1 MDSSDDEQ
9 ATDAKLTQENAQMN
23 QGIADLESKLD
34 VMQKSIDAIKAQSS
48 KPEVYNYG
56 EDVDKPKPLTF
67 KDMKPPAE
75 YAGGRTDFLPWHG
88 GFTTYL
94 ACRSESLRKLIDFIV
109 SKKEK
114 RIMDLDDFKDR
125 MKEMNDLRG
134 IAEHIEEYQKQLFR
148 HLMDFTKDE
157 LKTTIMTGGVDQVF
171 ESYRAAVHKGLC
183 ITDGKV
189 LQVEAR
195 VLHPRPAKDEKDIR
209 NAMQEWRYDRMWLV
223 DAGKK
228 EVNKNLKPH
237 EKTIL
242 IALMPDEGANSMKRY
257 LRENIQTP
265 SGSSS
270 GSRRSRSSTRSR
282 SSRRRSSGSSRSSR
296 SSSRSSSS
304 SSSSSSSKGSG
315 SSRVISLPSHV
326 CNVSARYVLLRSVL
340 SCKTLCLQSKVQ

>member
-1 MDSSDDEQ
+1 MAEPIDPKMDAPAQSSSAMPDGSAAPAAVSNADTRVVDSSDDEQ

-23 QGIADLESKLD
+23 QRIADLESKLD

-75 YAGGRTDFLPWHG
+75 YAGGRKDFLSWHG

-94 ACRSESLRKLIDFIV
+94 ACRSESWRKLIDFIV

-134 IAEHIEEYQKQLFR
+134 IAEHIEEYQKQLYR

-265 SGSSS
+265 SSSSSSS
-270 GSRRSRSSTRSR
+270 GSRPMGSPQLACIKRA
-282 SSRRRSSGSSRSSR
+282 RR
-296 SSSRSSSS
+296 
-304 SSSSSSSKGSG
+304 
-315 SSRVISLPSHV
+315 
-326 CNVSARYVLLRSVL
+326 VSVP
-340 SCKTLCLQSKVQ
+340 